1 MIRRNSK
8 LHRNGGYVYGKKEFV
23 LLSGLIISCPA
34 INIIENNKIALQKNT
49 VKVQTL
55 YYIYY
60 TLIIYVY

>member
-34 INIIENNKIALQKNT
+34 INIIENNKIALQKI
-49 VKVQTL
+49 L
-55 YYIYY
+55 
-60 TLIIYVY
+60 